1 MVKHSTRKHR
11 HTKRSTKRST
21 KRNTKRSKSY
31 RRRHTRKRGGA
42 CGPCGMRG
50 GRGYTTGAAATLA
63 QYNGTPGL
71 ARGGRRSRG
80 GELNPGA
87 EEFVPAA
94 NAAAA
99 KANAN
104 LNSELAAKKAELEKM
119 INTSNSQ

>member
-11 HTKRSTKRST
+11 HTKRSTKRNT

-71 ARGGRRSRG
+71 ARGGRRSR
-80 GELNPGA
+80 
-87 EEFVPAA
+87 
-94 NAAAA
+94 
-99 KANAN
+99 
-104 LNSELAAKKAELEKM
+104 
-119 INTSNSQ
+119 

>member
-1 MVKHSTRKHR
+1 MAHR
-11 HTKRSTKRST
+11 HTKRCSHKRSS
-21 KRNTKRSKSY
+21 KRATKRSKSY

-42 CGPCGMRG
+42 CGPCSGALMRG

-71 ARGGRRSRG
+71 ASGGYRSRG

-94 NAAAA
+94 AR
-99 KANAN
+99 ANAN
-104 LNSELAAKKAELEKM
+104 LNAALASKEKELKRML
-119 INTSNSQ
+119 NNSQ

>member
-1 MVKHSTRKHR
+1 MAHR
-11 HTKRSTKRST
+11 HTKRCSHKR
-21 KRNTKRSKSY
+21 KTKRSKSY

-71 ARGGRRSRG
+71 ARGGHRSRG
-80 GELNPGA
+80 GGLNPA
-87 EEFVPAA
+87 ALEFVPAA
-94 NAAAA
+94 AVAA

-104 LNSELAAKKAELEKM
+104 AANAKARANLNAALAAKEEELKRM
-119 INTSNSQ
+119 LNTPNSK